1 MRNSMKEQIGV
12 TLKNTDIKTC
22 ARKTIETISTR
33 LDRSLIESKFD
44 EPIDEAARRFT
55 HKAGCPISHKEFHR
69 VITEFVVWVYDKGL
83 NARWKLSAEPLGQVI
98 ELLEK
103 HYSSTYG
110 TGYTAAA
117 LDASEAGEGGID
129 AVLNQLAQIIK
140 DIERSR
146 HIKAIFAVNIDS
158 TDWHLKCEIVSV
170 LLEQYRQFLP
180 EHLLKCKPWELAN
193 EIPTIMYRYICG
205 ESALQQILSC
215 TEKSLSAENLFNL
228 DSF

>member
-1 MRNSMKEQIGV
+1 M
-12 TLKNTDIKTC
+12 KNTDIKAL
-22 ARKTIETISTR
+22 ARKTVETISTK
-33 LDRSLIESKFD
+33 LDHSLIESQFD
-44 EPIDEAARRFT
+44 EPIDEAVRRFT
-55 HKAGCPISHKEFHR
+55 HKADCPISHKEFHR

-83 NARWKLSAEPLGQVI
+83 SARWKLSAEPLGQVI

-103 HYSSTYG
+103 HYNSTYG

-140 DIERSR
+140 DIERSK

-215 TEKSLSAENLFNL
+215 TEKSLSAENLFNPN
-228 DSF
+228 SF

>member
-22 ARKTIETISTR
+22 ARKTVETISTK
-33 LDRSLIESKFD
+33 LDHSLIESQFD
-44 EPIDEAARRFT
+44 EPIDETARRFT
-55 HKAGCPISHKEFHR
+55 HKADCPISHKEFHR

-83 NARWKLSAEPLGQVI
+83 SARWKLSAEPLGQVI

-140 DIERSR
+140 DIERSK

-170 LLEQYRQFLP
+170 LLDQYRQFLP

-215 TEKSLSAENLFNL
+215 TGKSLSDENLFNL

>member
-1 MRNSMKEQIGV
+1 M
-12 TLKNTDIKTC
+12 KNTDIKTL
-22 ARKTIETISTR
+22 ARKTVETITAK
-33 LDRSLIESKFD
+33 LDRSLIKSQFD
-44 EPIDEAARRFT
+44 EPIDEAAERFT
-55 HKAGCPISHKEFHR
+55 HKAGCPISHKQFHK

-83 NARWKLSAEPLGQVI
+83 SAPWKLSAEPLGQVI

-117 LDASEAGEGGID
+117 LDASKAGEGGID

-140 DIERSR
+140 DIERSK
-146 HIKAIFAVNIDS
+146 HIKAIFAVSIDP
-158 TDWHLKCEIVSV
+158 TDWHLKCEIASV

-193 EIPTIMYRYICG
+193 EIPTIMYRYICS

>member
-1 MRNSMKEQIGV
+1 MKEQIGV
-12 TLKNTDIKTC
+12 TLKNTDIKAR
-22 ARKTIETISTR
+22 ARKTVETISTK
-33 LDRSLIESKFD
+33 LDHSLIESQFD
-44 EPIDEAARRFT
+44 EPIDETARRFT
-55 HKAGCPISHKEFHR
+55 HKADCPISHKEFHR

-83 NARWKLSAEPLGQVI
+83 SARWKLSAEPLGQVI

-140 DIERSR
+140 DIERSK
-146 HIKAIFAVNIDS
+146 HIKAIFAVNIDF

-170 LLEQYRQFLP
+170 LLDQYRQFLP

-215 TEKSLSAENLFNL
+215 TEKSLSAENLFNPN
-228 DSF
+228 SF